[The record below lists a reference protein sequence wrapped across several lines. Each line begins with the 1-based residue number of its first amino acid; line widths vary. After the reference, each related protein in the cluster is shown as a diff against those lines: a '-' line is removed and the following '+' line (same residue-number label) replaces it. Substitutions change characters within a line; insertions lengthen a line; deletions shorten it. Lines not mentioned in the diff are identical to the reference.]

1 MTHSA
6 IKDSHYPRKVFHIFA
21 GAAIPS
27 AYYFAILPHAVITC
41 AVLATAA
48 VWVGLDSLR
57 LRNPSLNERF
67 TRVLRPLLKRREAHT
82 LTGSSYLLGGAS
94 IAILLYPPAVM
105 MTTLFFIAF
114 GDPAAA
120 LAGKRFGRT
129 RFSSGRSLEGSFAM
143 FATCLFI
150 ARWLGGFTWPVS
162 TAGAV
167 VAAVTELYSGKIDD
181 NITVPLLS
189 GAALVALS

>member
-1 MTHSA
+1 ML
-6 IKDSHYPRKVFHIFA
+6 A

-27 AYYFAILPHAVITC
+27 AYYFAILPQGVITWIVV
-41 AVLATAA
+41 ASAA

-57 LRNPSLNERF
+57 LRNASLNERF
-67 TRVLRPLLKRREAHT
+67 TRVLRPLLKKKEAHS
-82 LTGSSYLLGGAS
+82 LTGSSYLLGGS
-94 IAILLYPPAVM
+94 TLAILLYPPAVM
-105 MTTLFFIAF
+105 MTALFFIAL

-120 LAGKRFGRT
+120 IVGKRFGRT
-129 RFSSGRSLEGSFAM
+129 RLSGGRSLEGSFAM

-150 ARWLGGFTWPVS
+150 ARWLGGFTWSVS
-162 TAGAV
+162 VAGAV